1 MKRELDFR
9 IINTDRHF
17 AYVEITKQSHVGKG
31 FNNGSDCL
39 VMNYPDPTRQSRLIS
54 QVHPSYETL
63 QNGACAFYVRGEN
76 AALDFRSIK
85 IPLSK
90 LSDFYNLVEKW
101 LSIVDYPPVAVAV
114 AKNVML
120 MVMVMLLMLMVI
132 FLIVR
137 IKLFVFVWM
146 AKDTSL
152 LKTGQIKLK

>member
-114 AKNVML
+114 AKKRNVDGNGNA
-120 MVMVMLLMLMVI
+120 VDVNGNI
-132 FLIVR
+132 FDSKDKTFCICMDGKR
-137 IKLFVFVWM
+137 YKLVEM
-146 AKDTSL
+146 
-152 LKTGQIKLK
+152 Q